1 MDGQKNLAPA
11 TAKRVALALGLA
23 GDAAEYFRL
32 LVVLTQ
38 TSDPAERRAVQV
50 SLGRLRR
57 YQDVQALAE
66 ASDAYHRHWYLPA
79 IRELSLT
86 DVFRADPRWI
96 ARVLSPKILIRE
108 AKLALKTLEQ
118 LGLLRP
124 DESGLRRAAHQ
135 QVGTE
140 LEPNSDQIANFH
152 RVMIAQASQSL
163 SVVPRPERDISS
175 ITLSVGAA
183 GLPAIKKRIQEIRR
197 ELLDEFDAGKSGV
210 HPNPPV
216 VKLTFSGSEVD
227 LSDAGCQVIGS
238 SLEQFGQ
245 VQIFITTADSSIDVS
260 GTLHVHGAPR
270 DGYYASGPSRYAN
283 DSTTPGW
290 AVDLSVTAN
299 GQFSGTLSFTSL
311 VPSDAGAAVQEL
323 KINGPLDPS
332 CVPGPDGGVI
342 RASMPVSGG
351 GTFNFPCW
359 QRKGCGDWSA
369 PTQ

>member
-57 YQDVQALAE
+57 YQDVQALAD

-86 DVFRADPRWI
+86 DVFRADPKWI
-96 ARVLSPKILIRE
+96 ARVLTPKILIRE
-108 AKLALKTLEQ
+108 AKLALTTLEQ

-124 DESGLRRAAHQ
+124 DESGLLRAAHR

-140 LEPNSDQIANFH
+140 LEPNSDQIADFH
-152 RVMIAQASQSL
+152 RAMIARASQSL
-163 SVVPRPERDISS
+163 SDVPRPERDVSS
-175 ITLSVGAA
+175 ITLSVDAS

-210 HPNPPV
+210 
-216 VKLTFSGSEVD
+216 
-227 LSDAGCQVIGS
+227 QVIQVNFQLFPLS
-238 SLEQFGQ
+238 KRIDEETEQ
-245 VQIFITTADSSIDVS
+245 T
-260 GTLHVHGAPR
+260 
-270 DGYYASGPSRYAN
+270 
-283 DSTTPGW
+283 
-290 AVDLSVTAN
+290 
-299 GQFSGTLSFTSL
+299 
-311 VPSDAGAAVQEL
+311 
-323 KINGPLDPS
+323 
-332 CVPGPDGGVI
+332 
-342 RASMPVSGG
+342 
-351 GTFNFPCW
+351 
-359 QRKGCGDWSA
+359 
-369 PTQ
+369 